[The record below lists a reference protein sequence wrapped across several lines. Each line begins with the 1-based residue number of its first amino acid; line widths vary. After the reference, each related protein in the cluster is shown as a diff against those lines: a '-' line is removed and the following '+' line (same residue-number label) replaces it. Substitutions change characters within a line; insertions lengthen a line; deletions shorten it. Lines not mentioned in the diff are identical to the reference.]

1 MSAGS
6 AINQSIQASCV
17 VGHVV
22 HVKVRVTAGTNIT
35 ESIGFIETSNSVGGH
50 SCAFKKE
57 PNSVEEVT
65 VKDSYFV
72 YPNPVTNSM
81 TITSESGFLIGESIE
96 VYDVTGKLLIVNKV
110 NSIEKN
116 QIINVKL
123 LKSGNYYLIINQMGG
138 NKTTLPFIKSK

>member
-1 MSAGS
+1 
-6 AINQSIQASCV
+6 
-17 VGHVV
+17 
-22 HVKVRVTAGTNIT
+22 
-35 ESIGFIETSNSVGGH
+35 
-50 SCAFKKE
+50 
-57 PNSVEEVT
+57 
-65 VKDSYFV
+65 
-72 YPNPVTNSM
+72 M